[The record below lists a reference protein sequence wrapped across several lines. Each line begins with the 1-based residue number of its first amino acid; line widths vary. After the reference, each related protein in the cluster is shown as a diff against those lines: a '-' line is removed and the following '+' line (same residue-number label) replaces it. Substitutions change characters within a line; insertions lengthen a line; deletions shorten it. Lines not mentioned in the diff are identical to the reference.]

1 METEHCIVIFQRL
14 WGTWQYIVGTRYVH
28 CKCYGMVKGVGTA
41 CKVIQI
47 VLFFYQ
53 FYINIFYKTQ
63 KDERCLMSDKKQITL
78 FYFDKHIGVSGRHF
92 GTRCCTTY
100 STTLQQYVL
109 HETVNFCYI
118 FLIISA
124 CNKGFFGADCNEKCG
139 HCREIYQCHHI
150 NV

>member
-1 METEHCIVIFQRL
+1 
-14 WGTWQYIVGTRYVH
+14 
-28 CKCYGMVKGVGTA
+28 MVKGVGTA

-78 FYFDKHIGVSGRHF
+78 FYFDKHIRVSGRHF
-92 GTRCCTTY
+92 GPIVVLLILLRYNNMFY
-100 STTLQQYVL
+100 SKLL
-109 HETVNFCYI
+109 FFFYI

-124 CNKGFFGADCNEKCG
+124 CNKGFFGVDCNEKCG

-150 NV
+150 NGTCLTGCAAGYLGNMCKTGM